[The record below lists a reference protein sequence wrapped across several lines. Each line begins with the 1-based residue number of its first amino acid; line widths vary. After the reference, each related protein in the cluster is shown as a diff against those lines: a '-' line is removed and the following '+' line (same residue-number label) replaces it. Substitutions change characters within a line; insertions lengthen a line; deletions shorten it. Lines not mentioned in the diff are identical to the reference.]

1 MRRKEK
7 IREVILP
14 KWVFWINLAIILLI
28 LVFILYINSIVP
40 EDEKLDLVALI
51 FMVVLFLIII
61 IMLYLSAY
69 RGLPL
74 YYLKEKK

>member
-1 MRRKEK
+1 MSKKEK

-14 KWVFWINLAIILLI
+14 KWVFWINFAIILIVLS
-28 LVFILYINSIVP
+28 LILYINSIVP
-40 EDEKLDLVALI
+40 EKEKLDLISLVLI
-51 FMVVLFLIII
+51 ITIFFIII